1 VNHSERDWSLSKNE
15 LKILF
20 KALKTKEGKK
30 ILFNEAYRNRYGAD
44 PDKQAKL
51 VARRLRAKILNQC
64 IYK

>member
-1 VNHSERDWSLSKNE
+1 MNHSERDWSLSKDE
-15 LKILF
+15 LEILLR
-20 KALKTKEGKK
+20 ALHTKEGKK
-30 ILFNEAYRNRYGAD
+30 ILFNEAFEKRYGPD

>member
-1 VNHSERDWSLSKNE
+1 MNHSERDWSLSKDE
-15 LKILF
+15 LEILLR
-20 KALKTKEGKK
+20 ALHTKEGKK
-30 ILFNEAYRNRYGAD
+30 ILFNEAFRKRYGAD